1 MDFKDYY
8 ATLGIEPA
16 ASAAEIKRAYRKL
29 ARQFHPDV
37 SQEPQAEARFKQV
50 AEAHEALIDPERRAT
65 YDQIRQQHTDGQA
78 FEPPPG
84 WDAEP
89 DLGGRNEDFS
99 AFFESL
105 FGRGR
110 HAAEPRGPARGV
122 DQHAKVSISLEDS
135 YRGARRTVS
144 LRLPVLDGTG
154 RSVFQE
160 RQLEVNIPRG
170 VMAGQLLRLKGQ
182 GGVPASGA
190 PAGDLYL
197 EIVLKPHPQFR
208 VEGRDVYT
216 TLPVAPWEAAMGG
229 EVTAR
234 TPDGELMLTLPAG
247 SPAGRQLR
255 LRGKGLPGQPAGDFY
270 AVLSL
275 VLPPAD
281 TDAVRAA
288 YSALAHAS
296 AGFQPR
302 ATHTATTS

>member
-1 MDFKDYY
+1 M
-8 ATLGIEPA
+8 
-16 ASAAEIKRAYRKL
+16 
-29 ARQFHPDV
+29 
-37 SQEPQAEARFKQV
+37 
-50 AEAHEALIDPERRAT
+50 IDPERRAA
-65 YDQIRQQHTDGQA
+65 YDQIRQRHANGQA

-84 WDAEP
+84 WDAGP
-89 DLGGRNEDFS
+89 DLGGHHEDFS
-99 AFFESL
+99 AFFDSL

-144 LRLPVLDGTG
+144 LRLPVLDGAG
-154 RSVFQE
+154 RGVFQE

-182 GGVPASGA
+182 GGAAGPGL

-197 EIVLKPHPQFR
+197 EIVLAPHPHFR
-208 VEGRDVYT
+208 VEGRDVYA
-216 TLPVAPWEAAMGG
+216 TLPVAPWEAALGG

-234 TPDGELMLTLPAG
+234 TPDGEVTLTLPAG
-247 SPAGRQLR
+247 APAGRQLR
-255 LRGKGLPGQPAGDFY
+255 LRGKGLPGTPAGDFY
-270 AVLSL
+270 AVLAI

-281 TDAVRAA
+281 SDAVRAA

-296 AGFQPR
+296 TGFHPR
-302 ATHTATTS
+302 PHHHATTP